1 MEKIPKFVLDDF
13 KGVYNMND
21 RIFNLKLGEG
31 ILKSL
36 LKKLK
41 RL

>member
-1 MEKIPKFVLDDF
+1 MEKIPKFIIEDF
-13 KGVYNMND
+13 KGVYNTNAS
-21 RIFNLKLGEG
+21 IFNLKLGEG